1 MSRDFYEK
9 LGQAIRVA
17 KTGMRPVLK
26 GWLLATNNEDDE
38 YEFAQLRAAYLPDAI
53 LAYVAAL
60 QYAGSQLTREN
71 LLEAMDLAA
80 VIAEPDSDIAALFV
94 RTGRMTELVEAFASC
109 SKALVAEPDKEKK
122 KTGKA
127 GTTSGKKMREMGWS
141 KELWSVK
148 EVAPGV

>member
-1 MSRDFYEK
+1 M
-9 LGQAIRVA
+9 A
-17 KTGMRPVLK
+17 KIGMKPVLR
-26 GWLLATNNEDDE
+26 GWLLESNTEHDE
-38 YEFAQLRAAYLPDAI
+38 YEFTQLRAAYLPDVVI
-53 LAYVAAL
+53 AYVAAL

-80 VIAEPDSDIAALFV
+80 TIAERGSDIAALFMS
-94 RTGRMTELVEAFASC
+94 TGRMTELVEAFASC

-127 GTTSGKKMREMGWS
+127 GQTSAKKMREMGWS

-148 EVAPGV
+148 EVAQGM